1 MFAARCIGVSLA
13 VFVLMYAALS
23 LAVSRGWRFVVKVW
37 KPRLAGSSA
46 DLLFG
51 LRMAPLAV
59 AAGVTLLFTLPSF
72 LWLEP
77 RFADEAI
84 GSAPLTLGVACLLLF
99 AAGMVRAITA
109 QFRTSRAVAEWL
121 EGGSVMEAGA
131 KVPVVRTPNA
141 PNLTVA
147 GVRSPR
153 VFVSEATMAALSPAE
168 LRTAVRHELSHVRR
182 YDNLKKLL
190 FRFAIFPGMGDLQR
204 QWSEAT
210 EMAADDAAVSSR
222 REALDLAA
230 ALIKV
235 SRLGSLESSPALA
248 IGLLHSSTAL
258 SARIER
264 LFEWRTVHAPRSQ
277 SRSWRYSLPAGAAV
291 IVLVALTYSA
301 ALLRMHALT
310 EWLVR

>member
-1 MFAARCIGVSLA
+1 MFVARCIGVSLA
-13 VFVLMYAALS
+13 VFVLVYAALS
-23 LAVSRGWRFVVKVW
+23 FAVSRGWRFLLTAW
-37 KPRLAGSSA
+37 KPRLATSSA
-46 DLLFG
+46 DLLFS
-51 LRMAPLAV
+51 LRMAPLAISV
-59 AAGVTLLFTLPSF
+59 GVTLLFTLPSF

-77 RFADEAI
+77 RSTDEAI
-84 GSAPLTLGVACLLLF
+84 GAAPLVLGAACLLLF
-99 AAGMVRAITA
+99 TLGMVRAGAA
-109 QFRTSRAVAEWL
+109 QFRTSRAMAEWL

-131 KVPVVRTPNA
+131 KVPVVRTRNA
-141 PNLTVA
+141 PGLTVA
-147 GVRSPR
+147 GVRSPK
-153 VFVSEATMAALSPAE
+153 VFVSEATMAALTPAE

-190 FRFAIFPGMGDLQR
+190 FRFAVFPGMAELQR
-204 QWSEAT
+204 QWSETT
-210 EMAADDAAVSSR
+210 EIAADDAAVSNR

-235 SRLGSLESSPALA
+235 SRLGPMESSPTLA

-264 LFEWRTVHAPRSQ
+264 LFGWGTVQAPQARS
-277 SRSWRYSLPAGAAV
+277 SWWYSLPAGAGAV
-291 IVLVALTYSA
+291 ILVALTYNA

>member
-13 VFVLMYAALS
+13 VFVVVYAALS
-23 LAVSRGWRFVVKVW
+23 LAVSRGWRLVLRAW
-37 KPRLAGSSA
+37 QPRLASDSA

-51 LRMAPLAV
+51 MRMFPLAISV
-59 AAGVTLLFTLPSF
+59 AVTLLFTLPSF

-77 RFADEAI
+77 RSTDEAI
-84 GSAPLTLGVACLLLF
+84 GVAPLLLGAACLLLF
-99 AAGMVRAITA
+99 AVGMVRAAAA
-109 QFRTSRAVAEWL
+109 QFRTSHAVAEWL
-121 EGGSVMEAGA
+121 GSGSVMEAGA

-147 GVRSPR
+147 GVRSPK
-153 VFVSEATMAALSPAE
+153 VFVSEATAVALTPAE
-168 LRTAVRHELSHVRR
+168 LRTAVRHELSHARR

-190 FRFAIFPGMGDLQR
+190 FRFAVFPGMADLQG

-210 EMAADDAAVSSR
+210 EMAADDAAVSNR

-235 SRLGSLESSPALA
+235 SRLGPMEASPALA

-264 LFEWRTVHAPRSQ
+264 LFGWETVQASQ
-277 SRSWRYSLPAGAAV
+277 RRNSWWYSLAAGAAA
-291 IVLVALTYSA
+291 IILVALTYNA

>member
-13 VFVLMYAALS
+13 VFVLVYAALS
-23 LAVSRGWRFVVKVW
+23 FAVSRGWRFLLRAW
-37 KPRLAGSSA
+37 KPRLASDSA
-46 DLLFG
+46 NLLFG
-51 LRMAPLAV
+51 LRMFPLAISV
-59 AAGVTLLFTLPSF
+59 GVTLLFTLPSF

-77 RFADEAI
+77 RSTDEAI
-84 GSAPLTLGVACLLLF
+84 GAAPLLLSAACLLLF
-99 AAGMVRAITA
+99 AAGAVRAAAA
-109 QFRTSRAVAEWL
+109 QFRTSRAVAQWL
-121 EGGSVMEAGA
+121 ESGSVMETES
-131 KVPVVRTPNA
+131 KIPVVRTTNA

-147 GVRSPR
+147 GVKSPK
-153 VFVSEATMAALSPAE
+153 VFVSEAAMAALTPPE

-182 YDNLKKLL
+182 CDNLKKLL
-190 FRFAIFPGMGDLQR
+190 FHFAVFPGMADLQR

-235 SRLGSLESSPALA
+235 SRLGPMGSSPALA

-264 LFEWRTVHAPRSQ
+264 LFGWETVHAPQLR
-277 SRSWRYSLPAGAAV
+277 SRSWRYSVPAGAAAT
-291 IVLVALTYSA
+291 ILVALTYSA

>member
-13 VFVLMYAALS
+13 VFILVYAALS
-23 LAVSRGWRFVVKVW
+23 FVVSRGWRFLLGVS
-37 KPRLAGSSA
+37 KPCLASDSA
-46 DLLFG
+46 DLLFN

-59 AAGVTLLFTLPSF
+59 SVGVTLLFTLPSF

-77 RFADEAI
+77 RSADEAI
-84 GSAPLTLGVACLLLF
+84 GGAPVVLGAACLLWF
-99 AAGMVRAITA
+99 AVGTVRAA
-109 QFRTSRAVAEWL
+109 AAHFRTSRAVAEWL
-121 EGGSVMEAGA
+121 GSGSVMEAGS
-131 KVPVVRTPNA
+131 KIPVVRTPNA
-141 PNLTVA
+141 PGLTVA
-147 GVRSPR
+147 GVRSPK
-153 VFVSEATMAALSPAE
+153 VFVSEATMAVLTPAE

-182 YDNLKKLL
+182 RDNLKKLL
-190 FRFAIFPGMGDLQR
+190 IRFAVFPGMADLQR
-204 QWSEAT
+204 QWSDAT
-210 EMAADDAAVSSR
+210 EMAADDAAVCNR

-235 SRLGSLESSPALA
+235 SRLGPMESSPALA

-264 LFEWRTVHAPRSQ
+264 LFGWETVQASQARS
-277 SRSWRYSLPAGAAV
+277 SWWYSLPAGAAA
-291 IVLVALTYSA
+291 IILVALTYNA

>member
-1 MFAARCIGVSLA
+1 MFAARCIGVSLTVFILIYA
-13 VFVLMYAALS
+13 VLS
-23 LAVSRGWRFVVKVW
+23 LSVSLGWRFLLRAF
-37 KPRLAGSSA
+37 KPCLANNSA
-46 DLLFG
+46 DLLFN

-59 AAGVTLLFTLPSF
+59 SVGVTLLFTLPSF

-77 RFADEAI
+77 RSADEAI
-84 GSAPLTLGVACLLLF
+84 GVAPLLLGAACLLLL
-99 AAGMVRAITA
+99 AVGMVRAAAA
-109 QFRTSRAVAEWL
+109 QFKTSRAMAEWL
-121 EGGSVMEAGA
+121 QGGRIMDPES
-131 KVPVVRTPNA
+131 KIPVVRTPNA

-147 GVRSPR
+147 GVRSPK
-153 VFVSEATMAALSPAE
+153 VFVSEATAVALTPAE

-182 YDNLKKLL
+182 YDNLKRLL
-190 FRFAIFPGMGDLQR
+190 FRFAVFPGMVDLQR

-235 SRLGSLESSPALA
+235 SRLGPMEASPALA

-264 LFEWRTVHAPRSQ
+264 LFGWGTVQAPQARS
-277 SRSWRYSLPAGAAV
+277 SWWYLLPAGAAA
-291 IVLVALTYSA
+291 IILVALTYSPT
-301 ALLRMHALT
+301 LMRMHALT

>member
-13 VFVLMYAALS
+13 VFVLVYAALS
-23 LAVSRGWRFVVKVW
+23 FAVSRGWRFLLRAW
-37 KPRLAGSSA
+37 KPRWAGDSA

-51 LRMAPLAV
+51 LRMFPLAV
-59 AAGVTLLFTLPSF
+59 SVGVTLLFTLPSF

-77 RFADEAI
+77 RSTDEAI
-84 GSAPLTLGVACLLLF
+84 GAAPLALGTACLLLF
-99 AAGMVRAITA
+99 ALGMVRAAAA
-109 QFRTSRAVAEWL
+109 QFRTSRAVAQWL
-121 EGGSVMEAGA
+121 QSGSVMEAAA
-131 KVPVVRTPNA
+131 KVPVVRTPHA

-147 GVRSPR
+147 GVRSPK
-153 VFVSEATMAALSPAE
+153 VFVSEATMAALTPAE

-182 YDNLKKLL
+182 CDNLKKLL
-190 FRFAIFPGMGDLQR
+190 FRFAVFPGMADLQR

-210 EMAADDAAVSSR
+210 ELAADDAAVSNR

-235 SRLGSLESSPALA
+235 SRLGPMESSPALA

-264 LFEWRTVHAPRSQ
+264 LFRWGTVHAPRS
-277 SRSWRYSLPAGAAV
+277 RSSNWWYFLPAGAAA
-291 IVLVALTYSA
+291 IVLVALTYSS